1 MTTKEK
7 DLGTQAQGA
16 FKKEYEEIFKKNIK
30 RDGAEKLLAYL
41 KDSDFYKAPAS
52 TRFHSNYSGGLV
64 EHCVKVYHR
73 FVRMLQAD
81 YGEDYFKKNP
91 DMAESAAVIALL
103 HDICKVGCYKI
114 EERNVK
120 VGAEWIKK
128 PYFGYDD
135 PLPYG
140 HGEKSVYM
148 ISGFMRLSREEA
160 MAINWH
166 MGGYDARNQN
176 GSYILSEAFQK
187 FPIALLFHVA
197 DLMTSY
203 LDETVSK

>member
-1 MTTKEK
+1 MIINQVYFSMGKEINYK
-7 DLGTQAQGA
+7 D
-16 FKKEYEEIFKKNIK
+16 EYEKIFTEKIK
-30 RDGAEKLLAYL
+30 REGADKILKYL
-41 KDSDFYKAPAS
+41 NESDFFDAPAS
-52 TRFHSNYSGGLV
+52 TRFHSNHAGGLV

-73 FVRMLQAD
+73 FVSILEKEYGAD
-81 YGEDYFKKNP
+81 YLSKNP
-91 DMAESAAVIALL
+91 EMPESVAIIALL
-103 HDICKVGCYKI
+103 HDICKVGCYKV

-120 VGAEWIKK
+120 VGNEWTKK
-128 PYFGYDD
+128 PYYAYDD

-166 MGGYDARNQN
+166 MGGYDARNQS
-176 GSYILSEAFQK
+176 GSYVLGEAFQK
-187 FPIALLFHVA
+187 FPLALLFHVA

-203 LDETVSK
+203 LDEKITK